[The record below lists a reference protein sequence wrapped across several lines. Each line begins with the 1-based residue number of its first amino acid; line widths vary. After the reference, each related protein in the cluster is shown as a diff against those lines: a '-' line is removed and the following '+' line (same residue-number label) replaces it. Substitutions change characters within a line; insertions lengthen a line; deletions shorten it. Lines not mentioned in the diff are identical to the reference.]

1 MNEADTRAEFID
13 KQLEAAGWIT
23 SAETGVRVR
32 REYNINAGEI
42 RSSGI
47 RTGPTIADYILEYK
61 NTKLAVVEAKSN
73 ELDVSEGVAQAKLY
87 AEKLR
92 LKTSFAA
99 NGKSIYEI
107 NHKTGTEGEIDTFL
121 HLKNYG
127 NVFTVVAMNGWIN
140 SAKFHLKISMAHD
153 NRYYQQL
160 AVSNAVQAIAEE
172 KQRVLLTLAT
182 GTGKTFIAFQ
192 IAWKLFKKPLDIA
205 A

>member
-1 MNEADTRAEFID
+1 MNEADTRAEYID

-47 RTGPTIADYILEYK
+47 RTGQLKADYILEYK

-99 NGKSIYEI
+99 NGKAIYEI
-107 NHKTGTEGEIDTFL
+107 NHANGTEGEVDAFPSPEEL
-121 HLKNYG
+121 G
-127 NVFTVVAMNGWIN
+127 NVSMVAAMSGWI
-140 SAKFHLKISMAHD
+140 SLAMYRLKISTAHD
-153 NRYYQQL
+153 NH
-160 AVSNAVQAIAEE
+160 AIINNLPSAM
-172 KQRVLLTLAT
+172 R
-182 GTGKTFIAFQ
+182 
-192 IAWKLFKKPLDIA
+192 FKR
-205 A
+205 